1 MEEEKRADLI
11 SHLVELR
18 ARILRTV
25 AYAVVGM
32 AAVWI
37 FYHPLYRFLTLP
49 IVRALKRAHGE
60 IIVTQFMEGFM
71 VRLEVALVGGL
82 ILAAPFIYYEL
93 WAFIAPGL
101 TRSER
106 RVIRPLVP
114 VSGLLFLAGVA
125 LGYLITEPSIT
136 WLLSMNPPETVA
148 RYHLND
154 NLLLMMKFYL
164 AFGLSFQLPIVLVVL
179 AKLGIVNSRLLS
191 RRWREAT
198 VAIFVIAA
206 IITPTWDP
214 ITMTVC
220 ALPMVALYLGTIWVI
235 KLIERGQRRAAKD
248 EETPAG

>member
-1 MEEEKRADLI
+1 
-11 SHLVELR
+11 
-18 ARILRTV
+18 
-25 AYAVVGM
+25 
-32 AAVWI
+32 
-37 FYHPLYRFLTLP
+37 
-49 IVRALKRAHGE
+49 
-60 IIVTQFMEGFM
+60 
-71 VRLEVALVGGL
+71 
-82 ILAAPFIYYEL
+82 
-93 WAFIAPGL
+93 
-101 TRSER
+101 
-106 RVIRPLVP
+106 
-114 VSGLLFLAGVA
+114 
-125 LGYLITEPSIT
+125 
-136 WLLSMNPPETVA
+136 MNPPETVA

-235 KLIERGQRRAAKD
+235 KLIERGQRRAARE